1 MALLQKTRIINSM
14 LQAAAGKPVN
24 FKEMAET
31 LRDVIDSNIFVVSRR
46 GKLLGYSI
54 NQQIENDRMK
64 KMLEDRQ
71 FPEEYTK
78 NLFNV
83 PETSSNLDINS
94 EYTAFPV
101 ENRDLFQAGLTTIV
115 PIIGGGERLGTLILS
130 RLQDQFN
137 DDDLILAE
145 YGATVVGM
153 EILREK
159 AEEIEEEARSKAV
172 VQMAISSLSYSEL
185 EAIEHIFEELDGNEG
200 LLVASKI
207 ADRVGITRSV
217 IVNALRKLES
227 AGVIESRSLG
237 MKGTYIKVL
246 NNKFLIELE
255 NLKAPLLQPLSTG
268 VKSFYSPLVSG
279 ES

>member
-1 MALLQKTRIINSM
+1 MNLLQKTRKINAM
-14 LQAAAGKPVN
+14 LQQAAGKPVN

-31 LRDVIDSNIFVVSRR
+31 LCEVIEANIFVVSRR
-46 GKLLGYSI
+46 GKLLGFAIKQS
-54 NQQIENDRMK
+54 IENERMK

-78 NLFNV
+78 SLFNIT
-83 PETSSNLDINS
+83 ETSPNLDINS

-101 ENRDLFQAGLTTIV
+101 ENRDLFKTGLTTIV
-115 PIIGGGERLGTLILS
+115 PINGGGERLGTLILS
-130 RLQDQFN
+130 RLDAEFN

-185 EAIEHIFEELDGNEG
+185 EAIEHIFEELNGTEG

-246 NNKFLIELE
+246 NDKFLTELE
-255 NLKAPLLQPLSTG
+255 KLKA
-268 VKSFYSPLVSG
+268 K
-279 ES
+279 

>member
-1 MALLQKTRIINSM
+1 MELLDKTRKINAM
-14 LQAAAGKPVN
+14 LQRAAGKPVN

-31 LRDVIDSNIFVVSRR
+31 LRDVIVANVFVVSRR
-46 GKLLGYSI
+46 GKLLGFAI
-54 NQQIENDRMK
+54 NQTIENERMK

-71 FPEEYTK
+71 FPEEYT
-78 NLFNV
+78 NSLFSIN
-83 PETSSNLDINS
+83 ETSSNLDINS
-94 EYTAFPV
+94 PYTAFPV
-101 ENRDLFQAGLTTIV
+101 ENKDLFATGLTTVV
-115 PIIGGGERLGTLILS
+115 PIIGGGERLGTLILA
-130 RLQDQFN
+130 RIN
-137 DDDLILAE
+137 DPFLNDDLILGE

-185 EAIEHIFEELDGNEG
+185 EAIEHIFEELNGNEG

-246 NNKFLIELE
+246 NDKFLHELAK
-255 NLKAPLLQPLSTG
+255 LKTS
-268 VKSFYSPLVSG
+268 
-279 ES
+279 